1 MITLKQQDIVHRTQM
16 QKLLI
21 AIADNHI
28 LSQKMFF
35 KGGTCASMLG
45 YLDRFSVD
53 LDFDPYKALDLLE
66 ISDIREEL
74 LQIFDRLDFKI
85 EKQNIKSLFFTLKYE
100 AKINQRNT
108 LMISVFGSGAHA
120 SEIVKENDY
129 KKVKI
134 KEIDR
139 FLNCQTIESMFANK
153 LVSVIDRF
161 NRHKRIA
168 GRDIYDVCHFFSQG
182 YKFKEEIIKERTGL
196 EASRYIK
203 KLIRFIEK
211 KVTEDIINKD
221 LNTLLPVEKFS
232 KIRKTL
238 KQDTLLY
245 LRNLV

>member
-1 MITLKQQDIVHRTQM
+1 MIALKLQDIVHRTQI

-21 AIADNHI
+21 EIADNHI
-28 LSQKMFF
+28 LSHKIFF

-45 YLDRFSVD
+45 FLDRFSVD
-53 LDFDPYKALDLLE
+53 LDFDPHKTLSPSE
-66 ISDIREEL
+66 FFDIRKEL

-85 EKQNIKSLFFTLKYE
+85 DNEDTKTLFFTLKY
-100 AKINQRNT
+100 KSISNTRST
-108 LMISVFGSGAHA
+108 LMISVFD
-120 SEIVKENDY
+120 EVVKENDY

-153 LVSVIDRF
+153 LVSIIDRY

-168 GRDIYDVCHFFSQG
+168 GRDIYDINYFFSQG
-182 YKFKEEIIKERTGL
+182 YKFKEKIIKERTKL
-196 EASRYIK
+196 EVGEYIV
-203 KLIRFIEK
+203 KLIKFIENN
-211 KVTEDIINKD
+211 VTENMINQD
-221 LNTLLPVEKFS
+221 LNMLLPLNKFT

-245 LRNLV
+245 LRNLT

>member
-1 MITLKQQDIVHRTQM
+1 MMALKQQDIVHRTQM

-28 LSQKMFF
+28 LSQKIFF

-53 LDFDPYKALDLLE
+53 LDFDPYRDLSADDNSS
-66 ISDIREEL
+66 IGNEL
-74 LQIFDRLDFKI
+74 SLIFGKLGFRIDN
-85 EKQNIKSLFFTLKYE
+85 ENTKSLFFTLKYV
-100 AKINQRNT
+100 APPNSRNT
-108 LMISVFGSGAHA
+108 LMISVFD
-120 SEIVKENDY
+120 EVVKENDY

-139 FLNCQTIESMFANK
+139 FFNCQTIESMFANK
-153 LVSVIDRF
+153 LVSVVDRY

-168 GRDIYDVCHFFSQG
+168 GRDIYDVNYFFSQG

-196 EASRYIK
+196 EASSYIK
-203 KLIRFIEK
+203 KLIEFVENN
-211 KVTEDIINKD
+211 VTEDIINKD
-221 LNTLLPVEKFS
+221 LNTLLPTEKFS

-245 LRNLV
+245 LRNLI

>member
-1 MITLKQQDIVHRTQM
+1 M

-21 AIADNHI
+21 EIADNHI
-28 LSQKMFF
+28 LSQKIFF
-35 KGGTCASMLG
+35 KGGTCAHMLG

-53 LDFDPYKALDLLE
+53 LDFDPYKDLN
-66 ISDIREEL
+66 SDDNLSIGNEL
-74 LQIFDRLDFKI
+74 RSIFDKLGFKI
-85 EKQNIKSLFFTLKYE
+85 DNDNTKTLFFTLKYK
-100 AKINQRNT
+100 AKVNERNT

-153 LVSVIDRF
+153 LVSVIDRYK
-161 NRHKRIA
+161 RHKKVA
-168 GRDIYDVCHFFSQG
+168 GRDIYDVNYFFQEG
-182 YKFKEEIIKERTGL
+182 YKFKEEIIKERTKLDAGK
-196 EASRYIK
+196 YVK
-203 KLIRFIEK
+203 KLIEFIEK
-211 KVTEDIINKD
+211 NVTEDIINKD
-221 LNTLLPVEKFS
+221 LNTLLPVEKFT

-245 LRNLV
+245 LRNLI